1 MAKLRK
7 LVKTLEAAGWV
18 EVTRRDGFA
27 QWRHAGTGRRVTLPL
42 GKAAFGGRWSVG
54 LLRLAHEGSLI
65 YGSLSRLVAPPR

>member
-42 GKAAFGGRWSVG
+42 GKATLPPSVADDLLVYCG
-54 LLRLAHEGSLI
+54 LPTKEA
-65 YGSLSRLVAPPR
+65 